1 MNVFF
6 LFFFF
11 FLQVAAT
18 SFAIFVFTGNVL
30 TASKA
35 FVALSLFNV
44 MRFPLVM
51 LPDVIVTCIR
61 VSTCSSYV
69 YVHLHSHTEPGLGWG
84 WLEDKGILELITV
97 QDGNDPEKRM
107 LITKYTHE
115 KTIHNIYRFLIA
127 FINVFVFVC
136 ISLLYCI
143 CLLLKVRI
151 YQECHSLIGSAT
163 HDLFCCS

>member
-1 MNVFF
+1 MNFFFF
-6 LFFFF
+6 LFF
-11 FLQVAAT
+11 QVAAT

-69 YVHLHSHTEPGLGWG
+69 YVHLHFHTEPGLGWG
-84 WLEDKGILELITV
+84 WLEDKGIVELITV
-97 QDGNDPEKRM
+97 LPKKKEIQHLVEFVQCRMGMVPKR
-107 LITKYTHE
+107 E
-115 KTIHNIYRFLIA
+115 W
-127 FINVFVFVC
+127 
-136 ISLLYCI
+136 
-143 CLLLKVRI
+143 
-151 YQECHSLIGSAT
+151 
-163 HDLFCCS
+163 